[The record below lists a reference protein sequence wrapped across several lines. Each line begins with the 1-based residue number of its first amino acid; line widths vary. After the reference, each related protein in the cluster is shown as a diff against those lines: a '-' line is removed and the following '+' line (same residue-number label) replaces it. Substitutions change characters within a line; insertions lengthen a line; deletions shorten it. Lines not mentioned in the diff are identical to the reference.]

1 MRFKSHIPLNKA
13 STTCTKNDSCWLQ
26 SVCFSAY
33 NFSSIP
39 FNNSCLGTDLTK
51 SRYMYQ
57 SLEENMEKK
66 QKQEFTNVH
75 TSHQLNFSHQKSFS
89 TIFLEYKAVTEVCK
103 LTLRIIHNDQHKT
116 LVCCKINIHC
126 LYAKQHNS
134 TDRHIKDGESIPI
147 KS

>member
-13 STTCTKNDSCWLQ
+13 STTCTKNHSCWLQ

-103 LTLRIIHNDQHKT
+103 LTLRINIM
-116 LVCCKINIHC
+116 INMKC
-126 LYAKQHNS
+126 LYVVRS
-134 TDRHIKDGESIPI
+134 TYIAL
-147 KS
+147 